1 MLKILFHNNDALLLQ
16 NFQKEFIFLNQTNQN
31 ILYQTLP
38 LHPTLCSKE
47 FTIEKIKTV
56 SKQID
61 TLLLK
66 KVFWDEETQTLF
78 ATLYVNYKTNK
89 QKTLTFPLVQTLQT
103 QKKIAENQIKFPAI
117 SLFPK
122 VIKTFRLGN
131 EVIFNNGS
139 SSLTCFCWH

>member
-1 MLKILFHNNDALLLQ
+1 MLKILFHNNDDLLLQ

-38 LHPTLCSKE
+38 LRPTLCSKNFE
-47 FTIEKIKTV
+47 NEKIKTI
-56 SKQID
+56 SKQIEII
-61 TLLLK
+61 LLK
-66 KVFWDEETQTLF
+66 NVFWNEKTQTLF
-78 ATLYVNYKTNK
+78 ATITVNYKTNK
-89 QKTLTFPLVQTLQT
+89 QKTLTFPLVQTLRF

-131 EVIFNNGS
+131 EVFFNNGS